1 MEPRRIAGA
10 VLIWGTA
17 VHYLKRLH
25 DGLTRLSFFV
35 AMLGLAFIA
44 TAYCIEVVLRYFF
57 DAPTT
62 WVNPFT
68 SYALCL
74 MIFLAL
80 PEMTREGSH
89 LSINILMESMSA
101 SKVAILKKIVN
112 LLGLVATFTAAWIC
126 ASETVAQFVGN
137 IFTMAHNPI
146 PKWIISVTIPYG
158 FASAGLYFLR
168 HLLGEEVQAPAEV
181 VSA

>member
-1 MEPRRIAGA
+1 VS
-10 VLIWGTA
+10 VLKQA
-17 VHYLKRLH
+17 H
-25 DGLTRLSFFV
+25 DQLTRLSLYA
-35 AMLGLAFIA
+35 AMLCLAFIA
-44 TAYCIEVVLRYFF
+44 SAYCIEVVLRYFF

-89 LSINILMESMSA
+89 LAINILVDKMSA
-101 SKVAILKKIVN
+101 DSVVVLMRIIN
-112 LLGLVATFTAAWIC
+112 LIGLVAALAAAWITGT
-126 ASETVAQFVGN
+126 ETVKQYVGN

-146 PKWIISVTIPYG
+146 PKWIISIAIPYG
-158 FASAGLYFLR
+158 FGSAALYFLR
-168 HLLGEEVQAPAEV
+168 HLLGERVEAPSEVI
-181 VSA
+181 SG

>member
-1 MEPRRIAGA
+1 MS
-10 VLIWGTA
+10 VLKQA
-17 VHYLKRLH
+17 H
-25 DGLTRLSFFV
+25 DFITRVSLYV
-35 AMLGLAFIA
+35 AMLCLAFIA
-44 TAYCIEVVLRYFF
+44 AAYCYEVVLRYFF

-89 LSINILMESMSA
+89 LAINILLESLSPE
-101 SKVAILKKIVN
+101 KVAVLMKLVHLI
-112 LLGLVATFTAAWIC
+112 GLVAALAAAWITGT
-126 ASETVAQFVGN
+126 ETMKQYIGN

-146 PKWIISVTIPYG
+146 PKWIISVAIPYG
-158 FASAGLYFLR
+158 FGSAALYFLR
-168 HLLGEEVQAPAEV
+168 HLLGERVQAQTEV
-181 VSA
+181 ISA

>member
-1 MEPRRIAGA
+1 MSVLKQAHDYITRIS
-10 VLIWGTA
+10 L
-17 VHYLKRLH
+17 Y
-25 DGLTRLSFFV
+25 V
-35 AMLGLAFIA
+35 AMLCLAFIA
-44 TAYCIEVVLRYFF
+44 AAYCIEVVLRYFF

-89 LSINILMESMSA
+89 LAINILLEKLSPDS
-101 SKVAILKKIVN
+101 VATLMKIVN
-112 LLGLVATFTAAWIC
+112 LIGLCAALAAAWITGT
-126 ASETVAQFVGN
+126 ETVKQYVGN

-146 PKWIISVTIPYG
+146 PKWIISVAIPYG
-158 FASAGLYFLR
+158 FGSAALYFLR
-168 HLLGEEVQAPAEV
+168 HLLGEQVEAPSEVI
-181 VSA
+181 SG

>member
-1 MEPRRIAGA
+1 MS
-10 VLIWGTA
+10 VLKQA
-17 VHYLKRLH
+17 H
-25 DGLTRLSFFV
+25 DQLTRLSLYV
-35 AMLGLAFIA
+35 AMLCLAFIA
-44 TAYCIEVVLRYFF
+44 SAYCIEVVLRYFF

-89 LSINILMESMSA
+89 LCINILLESLSPA
-101 SKVAILKKIVN
+101 TVAMLMKLVN
-112 LLGLVATFTAAWIC
+112 LIGLVATLAAAWITGT
-126 ASETVAQFVGN
+126 ETVKQYVGN

-146 PKWIISVTIPYG
+146 PKWIISVAIPYG
-158 FASAGLYFLR
+158 FCSAALYFLR
-168 HLLGEEVQAPAEV
+168 HLLGERVEAPSEVI
-181 VSA
+181 SG